1 MPTVLRAF
9 IQTDAAINAG
19 NSGGALVNT
28 RGELVGINAML
39 YSQTGSYSGYGFA
52 IPTTIM
58 NKVVDD
64 LKKYGT
70 VQRAFIGIQGQDV
83 KQYVDAKK
91 ASGEEVDLGTMEG
104 IYVGKVVDGGAAA
117 EAGIEPGDV
126 IISADGQKVSSF
138 PELQEIVAKKRP
150 GDKMTIE
157 YLHNKKKKKETVT
170 LKNEQ
175 GNTRVVQNRD
185 LDILGGQF
193 REITDKQK
201 QQLNISYGLEVI
213 KAGNGKL
220 AKAGINKGFIIQRV
234 NDESMKS
241 IEDLQKEVRKAST
254 GQDPVLYIQGIYPTG
269 KKAYFAVSLED

>member
-1 MPTVLRAF
+1 M
-9 IQTDAAINAG
+9 TD
-19 NSGGALVNT
+19 
-28 RGELVGINAML
+28 
-39 YSQTGSYSGYGFA
+39 
-52 IPTTIM
+52 
-58 NKVVDD
+58 
-64 LKKYGT
+64 
-70 VQRAFIGIQGQDV
+70 
-83 KQYVDAKK
+83 
-91 ASGEEVDLGTMEG
+91 
-104 IYVGKVVDGGAAA
+104 AAA

-150 GDKMTIE
+150 GDKMTLE
-157 YLHNKKKKKETVT
+157 YLHKKAKKKETVT

-213 KAGNGKL
+213 KVDNGKL